1 MDENESMT
9 PVTEETPDESI
20 SGNDTG
26 TATPPSDVNT
36 EPQPEQPLPEQPP
49 AGQGDLSD
57 SSTDSIQL
65 PVQVG
70 VQQIFDGEEFSRIL
84 TESLEGLADP
94 EETDMLTRRLDEM
107 IMLLTPEEETTEE
120 ETVVHSQ
127 LSVPP
132 SGYTE
137 WDYPV
142 QVVYG
147 ITTSTGYSTFVSMD
161 HDSPDTFRTGFE
173 GMEEDVTEGS
183 LLSFYVRYVYTTD
196 SSGMRADLLYDSEA
210 PVTMPEEPEEDPV
223 ADTLLSHLESINTYL
238 ADMSVADMEYYQS
251 AADYREQ
258 MLELQTADT
267 AGTVMLCIG
276 VFILCGQLLVESFMR
291 RFR

>member
-1 MDENESMT
+1 MNENENMA
-9 PVTEETPDESI
+9 TETMPYETV
-20 SGNDTG
+20 SGNDPG

-49 AGQGDLSD
+49 AGQGDLSG
-57 SSTDSIQL
+57 SSTDSIQP
-65 PVQVG
+65 PVTVEVKQD
-70 VQQIFDGEEFSRIL
+70 FNGEEFSRIL
-84 TESLEGLADP
+84 KEAMEDPSGEKDMEG
-94 EETDMLTRRLDEM
+94 LTRRLDEM
-107 IMLLTPEEETTEE
+107 ITLLTPEEETTEE
-120 ETVVHSQ
+120 EAVVHSQ

-147 ITTSTGYSTFVSMD
+147 ITTSTGYSTFVSMNY
-161 HDSPDTFRTGFE
+161 DSPDAFKTGFE

-238 ADMSVADMEYYQS
+238 ADMSAADMEYYQS

-267 AGTVMLCIG
+267 AGTIMLCIG